1 MSAWQLLI
9 TISDVPSAHA
19 FAAVLA
25 AEGIEARVDSDAS
38 VLGQAAP
45 CRIYVEAA
53 QMQRALGTSATQF
66 QRCGTY
72 LSVHRRIAGGRESP
86 ALRSTLQPAVG
97 NLSERR

>member
-19 FAAVLA
+19 FAEVLA

-45 CRIYVEAA
+45 CRIYVDAA
-53 QMQRALGTSATQF
+53 QMRRARWALSQRSFSDAELTF
-66 QRCGTY
+66 
-72 LSVHRRIAGGRESP
+72 LSTGELP
-86 ALRSTLQPAVG
+86 ADG
-97 NLSERR
+97 NLQR

>member
-25 AEGIEARVDSDAS
+25 ADGIDVRVDTAAS

-45 CRIYVEAA
+45 CRIYVEATQLRQA
-53 QMQRALGTSATQF
+53 RWALSQRSFSDAELTF
-66 QRCGTY
+66 
-72 LSVHRRIAGGRESP
+72 LSTGELP
-86 ALRSTLQPAVG
+86 AEENS
-97 NLSERR
+97 

>member
-1 MSAWQLLI
+1 VSAWQLLI

-25 AEGIEARVDSDAS
+25 ADGIDVRVDTDAS

-53 QMQRALGTSATQF
+53 QMRQAKWALSQRSFSDAELTFMSIGE
-66 QRCGTY
+66 
-72 LSVHRRIAGGRESP
+72 LP
-86 ALRSTLQPAVG
+86 AEE
-97 NLSERR
+97 NK